1 MSYDKYLAGPE
12 RRRRILQ
19 SAKRVFARRGYHDTN
34 ISHICEDLGIARGTL
49 YQYFTSKKDVFAAI
63 VRDTLDRVRAAVAA
77 EPVLEIPPGFRPT
90 QDQAIRFAAAS
101 LRRILEAAFADE
113 ASLRILVREAVGLD
127 VGIDAVL
134 HAIDELV
141 IDRCAAD
148 LEVARR
154 AGVIREDVDP
164 RSAALFVLGGIQ
176 KVALDALA
184 HDRAIDLGA
193 LALEVT
199 RMNMLGLLAKE

>member
-1 MSYDKYLAGPE
+1 MSYEKYLAGPE

-34 ISHICEDLGIARGTL
+34 ISHICEELGIARGTL

-63 VRDTLDRVRAAVAA
+63 VNDTLDRVREAVAA
-77 EPVLEIPPGFRPT
+77 EPALEIPPGFRPT
-90 QDQAIRFAAAS
+90 QEQAIHYAAAS

-141 IDRCAAD
+141 IDRFAAD
-148 LEVARR
+148 LELARR

-164 RSAALFVLGGIQ
+164 RAAALFVMGGIQ
-176 KVALDALA
+176 KVALDALGR
-184 HDRAIDLGA
+184 DRAIDLRT